1 MRLVAST
8 LILLKT
14 PYIGRLCG
22 EEGGGGGD
30 AGKGCERRRRD
41 AINAETRRGRCR
53 GSFEKG
59 IAMS

>member
-14 PYIGRLCG
+14 PCIKAEGK
-22 EEGGGGGD
+22 EE
-30 AGKGCERRRRD
+30 CERRRD
-41 AINAETRRGRCR
+41 AINAETRRGRR

-59 IAMS
+59 IAMP